1 MPDDPLLILD
11 HAHVLSL
18 NHLDLLLID
27 EHLVL
32 LCGGLGLLELLG
44 FFFLIFPLPP
54 SFPPVTVVP
63 AVTVV
68 VVSSVSRSASLPFG
82 MIHGSGGEEF
92 LLLTF

>member
-27 EHLVL
+27 EYLLL
-32 LCGGLGLLELLG
+32 LCGGFGLLELLG
-44 FFFLIFPLPP
+44 FLFLIFPLPP
-54 SFPPVTVVP
+54 GFSPVTVVP

-68 VVSSVSRSASLPFG
+68 VVSSISRSASLSLRVIKG
-82 MIHGSGGEEF
+82 GGGE
-92 LLLTF
+92 